1 MSKLLREPLFH
12 FALLGAAI
20 FGVNALWSSADTD
33 AQPRIDIA
41 AADIEHLRT
50 IWQRTW
56 QRPPTPEELRG
67 AVEARVREEVLYR
80 EALAMGLD
88 QHDTVVRR
96 RLAQKLEFLSE
107 DLMTLAEPSVEELE
121 RYFIQHSEQ
130 YREPT
135 RLTFTQIYFSTD
147 RHGVE
152 TDAVAREAL
161 LALTAAGGSPPEAGE
176 GRGDRLYTMEYAYT
190 DQSVRSIARIFGQ
203 DFVDAI
209 ADLPAG
215 SWQGPIAS
223 GYGLHLVFVS
233 ERVPGELPSFEDAR
247 ETVLRDFEQTRRDEA
262 ARAFYEQLKQR
273 YQIMIDEKALSAA
286 ATAPLAAGPE
296 K

>member
-12 FALLGAAI
+12 FALLGAVI
-20 FGVNALWSSADTD
+20 FGVNALLSKPATD
-33 AQPRIDIA
+33 AQPRIEIT
-41 AADIEHLRT
+41 AADVEHLRT

-56 QRPPTPEELRG
+56 QRPPTSEELRG

-80 EALAMGLD
+80 EALSMGLD

-107 DLMTLAEPSVEELE
+107 DLMTSAEPRAEDLE

-147 RHGVE
+147 RHGVD
-152 TDAVAREAL
+152 TDAVARETL
-161 LALTAAGGSPPEAGE
+161 LALTAAGGSPPDAGE
-176 GRGDRLYTMEYAYT
+176 SLGDRLYTMDYSYT
-190 DQSVRSIARIFGQ
+190 DQSIRAIARLFGQ
-203 DFVDAI
+203 DFADAV
-209 ADLPAG
+209 AELPPG
-215 SWQGPIAS
+215 SWQGPVAS
-223 GYGLHLVFVS
+223 GYGLHLVFVT
-233 ERVPGELPSFEDAR
+233 ERVSGELPSIEDAR
-247 ETVLRDFEQTRRDEA
+247 EAVTRDYEQARRDEA

-273 YQIMIDEKALSAA
+273 YQIVIDENALGAA
-286 ATAPLAAGPE
+286 ANVPPAVGSGQ
-296 K
+296 